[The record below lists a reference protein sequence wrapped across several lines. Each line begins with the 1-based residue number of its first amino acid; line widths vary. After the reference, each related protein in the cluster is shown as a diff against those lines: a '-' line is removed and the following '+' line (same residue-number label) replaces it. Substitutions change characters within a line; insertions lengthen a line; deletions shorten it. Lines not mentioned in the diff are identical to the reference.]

1 MKQKLGSHFSWLLHS
16 YLQFLSFLLL
26 ISFSEKHAIDT
37 KMKFQKAQQGMQLK
51 SKFSLPHLFPHSHH
65 FQYCSVWGTLRDC
78 VLGRAIET
86 LAPD

>member
-51 SKFSLPHLFPHSHH
+51 SKFSLPHLFPTVAISNTA
-65 FQYCSVWGTLRDC
+65 QCGAPWGI
-78 VLGRAIET
+78 VF
-86 LAPD
+86 LAGQ